1 VTSALVLVAARRA
14 FEPRGA
20 DGIVSAVY
28 DDSRRILVMPYDPA
42 KIVPAPPRHVP
53 ARDEEEGPVYDEN
66 NPPTMRDYIKAANQA
81 RKNLKKLES

>member
-1 VTSALVLVAARRA
+1 
-14 FEPRGA
+14 
-20 DGIVSAVY
+20 
-28 DDSRRILVMPYDPA
+28 MPYDPA

-81 RKNLKKLES
+81 RKNLKTLES